1 VAVERTPF
9 VVPSEANECWAMDF
23 MSDVLSTGR
32 RYRIFGALLLFAAL
46 AILMVMTRRVDWYRL
61 SEESPTTR

>member
-1 VAVERTPF
+1 
-9 VVPSEANECWAMDF
+9 MDF